1 MLLIN
6 LGMMEG
12 KENLHSIQCLSSN
25 IFDSYNG
32 EREYYVAC
40 NQNEYVESEG
50 VFPKKLKQ
58 LKNQC
63 CVLCKKYGLEDSHV
77 MHRNPQN
84 TRNILVHPNIMVY
97 LLSGAD
103 EKNVMLQYNVK
114 SGYCLRC
121 KCCIG

>member
-58 LKNQC
+58 LKPILCALQEIWAGALTHYAQKSTEHSQYSCAPEYNGALTEWSRREKCHAAIQC
-63 CVLCKKYGLEDSHV
+63 QIRVLL
-77 MHRNPQN
+77 
-84 TRNILVHPNIMVY
+84 TL
-97 LLSGAD
+97 
-103 EKNVMLQYNVK
+103 
-114 SGYCLRC
+114 
-121 KCCIG
+121 